1 MVCASKVWDCLVGAS
16 PLLTGTVGSNSNMS
30 HCLGVHPGSD
40 MCNCFEQCIPYTYFA
55 CAASTL
61 SQKIGIDYRTCTE
74 RYVTQHEML
83 FIHVC
88 TENADIHRHTM
99 IEVVDFFF
107 NLAQNLYFKITLAFR
122 FNLMPSSRIN
132 NKINYFAIT

>member
-30 HCLGVHPGSD
+30 HCLGVHQGSD

-61 SQKIGIDYRTCTE
+61 SQIIGIDYRTCTE

-83 FIHVC
+83 FNC
-88 TENADIHRHTM
+88 
-99 IEVVDFFF
+99 
-107 NLAQNLYFKITLAFR
+107 LYTCMYRKCGH
-122 FNLMPSSRIN
+122 P
-132 NKINYFAIT
+132 